1 MTLSTSQTPDGASA
15 IERDLLRYLESRTR
29 TPWEPTR
36 DLFAA
41 GGLSSLFAMELVVYL
56 EKTFDVAITGTDLRL
71 DNFRTV
77 NSMTAL
83 VLRLQG
89 LRAESSSGA

>member
-1 MTLSTSQTPDGASA
+1 
-15 IERDLLRYLESRTR
+15 
-29 TPWEPTR
+29 
-36 DLFAA
+36 
-41 GGLSSLFAMELVVYL
+41 VVYL
-56 EKTFDVAITGTDLRL
+56 EKTFDVAITGTDLKL

-77 NSMTAL
+77 NAMTAL

>member
-1 MTLSTSQTPDGASA
+1 MTLSSNQTPERASA
-15 IERDLLRYLESRTR
+15 IEQDLLRYLESRTR
-29 TPWEPTR
+29 NPWEPTR

-56 EKTFDVAITGTDLRL
+56 EKTFDVAITGTDLKL

-77 NSMTAL
+77 NAMTAL